1 MLKKIIITLLL
12 IIVFVKNGNA
22 QELQTQVETI
32 NAFIEEHSDDN
43 RNYYSKINATQGNVY
58 FYNEIQHAMQLTFP
72 VQKIDADNI
81 KITKKG
87 LTFYPKEK
95 GLVVK
100 KQFSSFAPK
109 DIGTAWLNIIKM
121 SKKDKTELQSMMKK
135 FIIDYQ
141 TAMKY

>member
-32 NAFIEEHSDDN
+32 NAFIEEHSEDN
-43 RNYYSKINATQGNVY
+43 RNYYAKINATQGNVY

-100 KQFSSFAPK
+100 KQFSSFEPK

>member
-1 MLKKIIITLLL
+1 MYKKVLIAIVLTIT
-12 IIVFVKNGNA
+12 FVKTIKA

-32 NAFIEEHSDDN
+32 NTFIEEHSEGN
-43 RNYYSKINATQGNVY
+43 RNYYAKINATQGNVY

-72 VQKIDADNI
+72 VLKMDADNI

-109 DIGTAWLNIIKM
+109 DIDTAWLNISKM
-121 SKKDKTELQSMMKK
+121 SKKDKMALQNMMKK

-141 TAMKY
+141 TAMK

>member
-32 NAFIEEHSDDN
+32 NAFIEEHSEDN
-43 RNYYSKINATQGNVY
+43 RNYYAKINATQGNVY

-141 TAMKY
+141 TAMK

>member
-32 NAFIEEHSDDN
+32 NAFIEEHSEDN
-43 RNYYSKINATQGNVY
+43 RNYYAKINATQGNVY

-100 KQFSSFAPK
+100 KQFSSFATK

-141 TAMKY
+141 TAMK

>member
-32 NAFIEEHSDDN
+32 NAFIEEHSEDN
-43 RNYYSKINATQGNVY
+43 RNYYAKINATQGNVY
-58 FYNEIQHAMQLTFP
+58 FYNEIQHVMQLKFP

-141 TAMKY
+141 TAMK

>member
-12 IIVFVKNGNA
+12 IIVFVKSGNA

-32 NAFIEEHSDDN
+32 NAFIEEHSEDK
-43 RNYYSKINATQGNVY
+43 RNYYAKINATQGNVY

-72 VQKIDADNI
+72 VLKIDADNI

-109 DIGTAWLNIIKM
+109 DIGTAWLNIIKV
-121 SKKDKTELQSMMKK
+121 SKKDKTELQNMMNK

-141 TAMKY
+141 TAMK

>member
-32 NAFIEEHSDDN
+32 NAFIEEHSEDN
-43 RNYYSKINATQGNVY
+43 RNYYAKINATQGNVY

-109 DIGTAWLNIIKM
+109 DIGTAWLNMIKM

-141 TAMKY
+141 TAMK

>member
-43 RNYYSKINATQGNVY
+43 RNYYAKINATQGNVY

>member
-1 MLKKIIITLLL
+1 MYKKALIAIVLTIT
-12 IIVFVKNGNA
+12 FVKTIKA

-43 RNYYSKINATQGNVY
+43 RNYYAKINATQGNVY

>member
-1 MLKKIIITLLL
+1 MYKKVLLAIVL
-12 IIVFVKNGNA
+12 IVAFVKTSNA
-22 QELQTQVETI
+22 QELQTQVEAI
-32 NAFIEEHSDDN
+32 NTFIEEHSESH
-43 RNYYSKINATQGNVY
+43 RNYYAKINATQENVY

-72 VQKIDADNI
+72 VLKMDADNI

-95 GLVVK
+95 GLVVIK
-100 KQFSSFAPK
+100 NFSTFAPK

-121 SKKDKTELQSMMKK
+121 SKKDKIELQGMMKK

-141 TAMKY
+141 TAMK

>member
-32 NAFIEEHSDDN
+32 NAFIEEHSEDN
-43 RNYYSKINATQGNVY
+43 RNYYAKINATQGNVY
-58 FYNEIQHAMQLTFP
+58 FYNEIQYAMQLTFP

-100 KQFSSFAPK
+100 KQFSSFSPK

-141 TAMKY
+141 TAMK

>member
-32 NAFIEEHSDDN
+32 NAFIEEHSEDN
-43 RNYYSKINATQGNVY
+43 RNYYAKINATQGNVY

-121 SKKDKTELQSMMKK
+121 SKKDKTALQSMMKK

-141 TAMKY
+141 TAMK

>member
-1 MLKKIIITLLL
+1 MYKKVLVAIVL
-12 IIVFVKNGNA
+12 IISFVKISSA

-32 NAFIEEHSDDN
+32 NAFIEEHSESN
-43 RNYYSKINATQGNVY
+43 RNYYAKINATQGNIY
-58 FYNEIQHAMQLTFP
+58 FYNGLQHAMQLTFP
-72 VQKIDADNI
+72 VLKMDADNI

-87 LTFYPKEK
+87 LTFHPKEK
-95 GLVVK
+95 DLVVIK
-100 KQFSSFAPK
+100 NFSTFAPK

-141 TAMKY
+141 TAMK

>member
-12 IIVFVKNGNA
+12 IIVFVKNSNA

-32 NAFIEEHSDDN
+32 NAFIEEHSEDN
-43 RNYYSKINATQGNVY
+43 RNYYAKINATQGNVY

-141 TAMKY
+141 TAMK

>member
-32 NAFIEEHSDDN
+32 NAFIEEHSESN
-43 RNYYSKINATQGNVY
+43 SNYYPKINATQGNVY

-72 VQKIDADNI
+72 VLKIDADNI

-109 DIGTAWLNIIKM
+109 DIGTAWLNMIKM

-141 TAMKY
+141 TAMK

>member
-109 DIGTAWLNIIKM
+109 DIGTAWLNMIKM

-141 TAMKY
+141 TGMK

>member
-32 NAFIEEHSDDN
+32 NAFIEEHSEDN
-43 RNYYSKINATQGNVY
+43 RNYYAKINATQGNVY

>member
-1 MLKKIIITLLL
+1 
-12 IIVFVKNGNA
+12 
-22 QELQTQVETI
+22 
-32 NAFIEEHSDDN
+32 
-43 RNYYSKINATQGNVY
+43 
-58 FYNEIQHAMQLTFP
+58 MQLTFP

>member
-12 IIVFVKNGNA
+12 IIVFVKNSNA

-32 NAFIEEHSDDN
+32 NAFIEEHSEDN
-43 RNYYSKINATQGNVY
+43 RNYYAKINATQGNVY